1 MCPKNSSI
9 YGQFG
14 ITNIHYRIDFYKDVL
29 IVTNSLDIF
38 NIDFC
43 VLHIS
48 DNFCWHP
55 ASSEIL
61 EFSWGFLAQR

>member
-48 DNFCWHP
+48 DNFC
-55 ASSEIL
+55 
-61 EFSWGFLAQR
+61 